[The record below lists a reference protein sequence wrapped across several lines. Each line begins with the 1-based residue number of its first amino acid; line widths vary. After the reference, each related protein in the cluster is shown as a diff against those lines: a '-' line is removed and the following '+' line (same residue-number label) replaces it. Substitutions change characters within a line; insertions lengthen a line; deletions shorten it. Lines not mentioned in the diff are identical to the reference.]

1 MPIATSEILE
11 RARYQP
17 EAEMQNRLIERFG
30 LDEAAR
36 CGRSRS

>member
-11 RARYQP
+11 CARFQP
-17 EAEMQNRLIERFG
+17 EAEMRNRLVERFG